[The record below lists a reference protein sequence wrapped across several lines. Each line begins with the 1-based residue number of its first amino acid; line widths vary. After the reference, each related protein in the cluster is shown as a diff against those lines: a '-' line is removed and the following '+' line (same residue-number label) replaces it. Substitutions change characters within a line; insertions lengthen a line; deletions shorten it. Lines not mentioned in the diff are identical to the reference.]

1 MFEALKNLENSWYG
15 RLEDIVEELEDLGI
29 DTDCCYISREFIG
42 VSFEED
48 GEDVEVDI
56 RLGGTER
63 TITIDDVK
71 LVA

>member
-1 MFEALKNLENSWYG
+1 MFENLKNLEGNWYG

-29 DTDCCYISREFIG
+29 DTEGCYISREFIG

-48 GEDVEVDI
+48 DEDYEVDI

-63 TITIDDVK
+63 TITVDSVK